1 MAFQPII
8 NLSTGTIFAH
18 EALVRGTA
26 GESAGSLLS
35 KLNADNL
42 YPFDQACRDY
52 RAGMGSHAASTG
64 HGLDQLYA
72 QCSVQ
77 A

>member
-8 NLSTGTIFAH
+8 NLSTGSIFAH

-35 KLNADNL
+35 QLKRWSLRL
-42 YPFDQACRDY
+42 CIREVE
-52 RAGMGSHAASTG
+52 
-64 HGLDQLYA
+64 GLPLQVIVDA
-72 QCSVQ
+72 
-77 A
+77 